1 MIVRDIWM
9 GMTLKISIV
18 AHQITMA
25 IFILVC
31 AKTLS
36 TLDRAWVLEITL
48 SGVMLV
54 ALVQRWLAIAMV
66 SVHPWA

>member
-9 GMTLKISIV
+9 GMTLKISII

-31 AKTLS
+31 AKALS
-36 TLDRAWVLEITL
+36 THDRAWVLTITL

-54 ALVQRWLAIAMV
+54 ALVPRLLAKAMV
-66 SVHPWA
+66 PVHPKS